1 MMGGT
6 IAVII
11 AVLVVNV
18 ANSINSPIYCLVELE
33 SFEMKLQ
40 IM

>member
-1 MMGGT
+1 MDMVG
-6 IAVII
+6 
-11 AVLVVNV
+11 V

-40 IM
+40 SM